1 MKNNSMNTLG
11 GGNNNVDNSW
21 ADNGN
26 FSGVDNDGRSVNLDK
41 DNDNKNTLKKTFE
54 FSNTDINSNKKR
66 QAIIDYLMDE
76 TIYQYKLKVGNTD
89 GGVLKQ
95 GNTELYTTLDRLK
108 NASDNYNKEKN
119 EDAFLYV
126 VNDVMSDIDQI
137 KQDINNNETYAKE
150 AKHFD
155 DLRSSIQEKHKKGEI
170 TNAQMMSKIAALD
183 KIASKAKLDSERK
196 LYGVFEKEI
205 RTKLENELEKPDK
218 IIDEYYENERALN
231 NKIKEF
237 QDANKTTRL
246 SEDDIQKWKTE
257 LEGLRKESNNL
268 WSKYFQASSN
278 VQKTNAMNMSTDEL
292 VDQEL
297 LKTINRESKKAE
309 LREQRLKSI
318 LSEGDTDLS
327 QFNSGANL
335 KPSRDEKG
343 NIVNQFGEPVQPNEF
358 LQFLRGRA
366 AGHSTKIN
374 KDRNNGEKTAEAE
387 RKAALN
393 KRFEEMLPEPNT
405 MARDAYEDGSRIVKA
420 ILNFNLDKMRK
431 MREVN
436 AKEKAR
442 QEVLD
447 SASID
452 ERKTK
457 DYLETRA
464 AGLGVKTI
472 LDGYKIEDFNRLKKE
487 YGEEA
492 ALADLYCKTITMKNK
507 LLAQHDPVEA
517 VKMRGGSKEEIE
529 AAKSQKGVISK
540 EEYEMALNALNGFAR
555 GLMDE
560 LKEDRNL
567 AEYSD
572 AIDLLANARSSE
584 EYKNLV
590 NGEKV
595 RGYKKNEAN
604 RLIEERKSLSKD
616 YIRGFIDK
624 GIFGKVKDFLSGIN
638 VYRDSSEA
646 KALPGEILKMQNE
659 NSGETVRLLGEL
671 HLGPIMKNFSKDLGG
686 SDENKLFGA
695 AYVYNELEKKRKEL
709 IDLTTSRE
717 SRHLSEQER
726 NDLNVKAKMLYDMM
740 ESVREC
746 YSEKAGVSKLELHNK
761 LLNEMKYNKLSKI
774 RGVIRNLP
782 FMRKG

>member
-1 MKNNSMNTLG
+1 MRNMNTLG
-11 GGNNNVDNSW
+11 GGNNNVDNS
-21 ADNGN
+21 N
-26 FSGVDNDGRSVNLDK
+26 FSGVDNDVRSVNLDK

-76 TIYQYKLKVGNTD
+76 TIYQYKLKAGNTD
-89 GGVLKQ
+89 DGVLKQ
-95 GNTELYTTLDRLK
+95 GNKELYTTLDRLK

-126 VNDVMSDIDQI
+126 VNDVMSDIDKI
-137 KQDINNNETYAKE
+137 KQDINSNETYAKE

-183 KIASKAKLDSERK
+183 KIASKTKLDSERK

-205 RTKLENELEKPDK
+205 RTKLENERVKPDK
-218 IIDEYYENERALN
+218 ILNEYYG
-231 NKIKEF
+231 K
-237 QDANKTTRL
+237 QDELDDRIRKFRFANKFTRL
-246 SEDDIQKWKTE
+246 SEDDIQKWNTE
-257 LEGLRKESNNL
+257 LEGLRKESSNL
-268 WSKYFQASSN
+268 WNKYIQASSN

-297 LKTINRESKKAE
+297 LKTINKESKKAE

-327 QFNSGANL
+327 QFNSSANL

-343 NIVNQFGEPVQPNEF
+343 NIVNQFGEPVQPSEF

-374 KDRNNGEKTAEAE
+374 KGRNNAENAGEAQ

-393 KRFEEMLPEPNT
+393 KRFEAMLPEPDT
-405 MARDAYEDGSRIVKA
+405 MARDAYDDGNRIVKA
-420 ILNFNLDKMRK
+420 ILDFDQDK

-436 AKEKAR
+436 AKEKYR
-442 QEVLD
+442 QEAID
-447 SASID
+447 SATVD

-457 DYLETRA
+457 DYLEVKA
-464 AGLGVKTI
+464 AGLGVKMV
-472 LDGYKIEDFNRLKKE
+472 LDGYKIDDFSRLKKE
-487 YGEEA
+487 HGEEA
-492 ALADLYCKTITMKNK
+492 ALADLYCKTITMKSK
-507 LLAQHDPVEA
+507 LLAQYDPVEA
-517 VKMRGGSKEEIE
+517 VKLRGGSKEEIE

-540 EEYEMALNALNGFAR
+540 EEYEMALNVLNGFAR
-555 GLMDE
+555 GLMDQ

-567 AEYSD
+567 PEYSD
-572 AIDLLANARSSE
+572 AIDLLNNARSSE
-584 EYKNLV
+584 EYKKLV
-590 NGEKV
+590 DGEKI
-595 RGYKKNEAN
+595 RGYKENEAN

-624 GIFGKVKDFLSGIN
+624 GVFSKVKDFLSGIN
-638 VYRDSSEA
+638 VYRDSSKA
-646 KALPGEILKMQNE
+646 KALPAEILKMQNE
-659 NSGETVRLLGEL
+659 NSGESVRLLGEL

-695 AYVYNELEKKRKEL
+695 AYVYNELDKKRKEL
-709 IDLTTSRE
+709 VDLTTSRE
-717 SRHLSEQER
+717 ARHLSEQER
-726 NDLNVKAKMLYDMM
+726 NDLRVKSKMLYDMM
-740 ESVREC
+740 ESVKEC
-746 YSEKAGVSKLELHNK
+746 YSEKAGVSKFGLHTT
-761 LLNEMKYNKLSKI
+761 LVNEMKNKKLSKI
-774 RGVIRNLP
+774 RGMIRNLP
-782 FMRKG
+782 FMRRG

>member
-1 MKNNSMNTLG
+1 MKSMESFG
-11 GGNNNVDNSW
+11 GGNNIDNLPVDN
-21 ADNGN
+21 NE
-26 FSGVDNDGRSVNLDK
+26 
-41 DNDNKNTLKKTFE
+41 NKNLEQNKEQDKKGFE
-54 FSNTDINSNKKR
+54 FSKEDINNGKKR
-66 QAIIDYLMDE
+66 QAIVNFLNAEFSAQMKKGFDLGY
-76 TIYQYKLKVGNTD
+76 TD
-89 GGVLKQ
+89 KDLAKRQIFSVQ
-95 GNTELYTTLDRLK
+95 DRLK
-108 NASDNYNKEKN
+108 NASNNYNADHN
-119 EDAFLYV
+119 DNAFLYV
-126 VNDVMSDIDQI
+126 VNDIMDQI
-137 KQDINNNETYAKE
+137 GQNSKVVENDEIKIKKLENTEEIRK
-150 AKHFD
+150 
-155 DLRSSIQEKHKKGEI
+155 SIISRNKKGEI
-170 TNAQMMSKIAALD
+170 SDSLMNHKLDSLEKVDENINKDFNSRQCVLMAEKRMKEENERYAEAVKGVNEKEEEYNSTRKKYEAENGGRLTAEQREELKKLRGEAASLWD
-183 KIASKAKLDSERK
+183 KRSSLEAIMEEPEEDRKAKLVSEIAEEQEQEAQKAKERK
-196 LYGVFEKEI
+196 Q
-205 RTKLENELEKPDK
+205 KLEEILGMDK
-218 IIDEYYENERALN
+218 QN
-231 NKIKEF
+231 
-237 QDANKTTRL
+237 
-246 SEDDIQKWKTE
+246 
-257 LEGLRKESNNL
+257 
-268 WSKYFQASSN
+268 
-278 VQKTNAMNMSTDEL
+278 TD
-292 VDQEL
+292 
-297 LKTINRESKKAE
+297 N
-309 LREQRLKSI
+309 
-318 LSEGDTDLS
+318 
-327 QFNSGANL
+327 
-335 KPSRDEKG
+335 
-343 NIVNQFGEPVQPNEF
+343 NIVN
-358 LQFLRGRA
+358 L
-366 AGHSTKIN
+366 N
-374 KDRNNGEKTAEAE
+374 KDSSVDNNQGVTAAQFRQFMRSGVAGGHNRSRAKNEHDDSANKNVDNIENAEAE

-405 MARDAYEDGSRIVKA
+405 MARDAYDDGNGIVKA
-420 ILNFNLDKMRK
+420 ILDFDLDKMRK
-431 MREVN
+431 VN
-436 AKEKAR
+436 ANEKYR
-442 QEVLD
+442 QEALD
-447 SASID
+447 SASVD
-452 ERKTK
+452 EKKTK
-457 DYLETRA
+457 DYLEVRA

-472 LDGYKIEDFNRLKKE
+472 LDGYKVEDFTRLKKE

-507 LLAQHDPVEA
+507 LLAQYDPVEA
-517 VKMRGGSKEEIE
+517 VKLRGGSKEEIE

-540 EEYEMALNALNGFAR
+540 GEYEMALNALNGFAR
-555 GLMDE
+555 GLMDQ

-604 RLIEERKSLSKD
+604 RLIDERKSLSKD

-624 GIFGKVKDFLSGIN
+624 GVFSKVKDFLSGIN

-726 NDLNVKAKMLYDMM
+726 NDLDVKAKMLYDMM
-740 ESVREC
+740 DSVREC

>member
-1 MKNNSMNTLG
+1 MKNRESFG
-11 GGNNNVDNSW
+11 GGNSNINNSW

-26 FSGVDNDGRSVNLDK
+26 FSGEDNDGRSVNLDK

-66 QAIIDYLMDE
+66 QAIIDYLMNE
-76 TIYQYKLKVGNTD
+76 TIYQYKLKAGNTD
-89 GGVLKQ
+89 GGASKQ
-95 GNTELYTTLDRLK
+95 GNRELYTTLDRLK

-170 TNAQMMSKIAALD
+170 TNTQMMSKMAALD

-205 RTKLENELEKPDK
+205 RAKLENERVKPDK

-318 LSEGDTDLS
+318 LNEGDIDLS
-327 QFNSGANL
+327 QFNSGVNL

-343 NIVNQFGEPVQPNEF
+343 NIVNQFGEPVPPSEF
-358 LQFLRGRA
+358 SRFLGGRT

-374 KDRNNGEKTAEAE
+374 KGRNNVENTGEAE
-387 RKAALN
+387 KKAALN

-405 MARDAYEDGSRIVKA
+405 MARDAYDDGNRIVKA
-420 ILNFNLDKMRK
+420 ILDFDQDK

-436 AKEKAR
+436 AIEKHR
-442 QEVLD
+442 QEALD
-447 SASID
+447 SATVD
-452 ERKTK
+452 EKKTK
-457 DYLETRA
+457 NYLEVRA

-472 LDGYKIEDFNRLKKE
+472 LDGYKMEDFTRLKKE

-492 ALADLYCKTITMKNK
+492 ALADLYCKAITMKNK
-507 LLAQHDPVEA
+507 LRAQYDPVEA

-540 EEYEMALNALNGFAR
+540 EEFDMALNALNGFAR
-555 GLMDE
+555 GLMDQ

-595 RGYKKNEAN
+595 RGYKENEAN
-604 RLIEERKSLSKD
+604 RLIDERKSLSKD

-646 KALPGEILKMQNE
+646 KALPEEILKMQNE
-659 NSGETVRLLGEL
+659 NSKESVRLIDEL

-695 AYVYNELEKKRKEL
+695 AYAYNELEKKRKEL
-709 IDLTTSRE
+709 IELSTSRE
-717 SRHLSEQER
+717 ARNLSEQER
-726 NDLNVKAKMLYDMM
+726 NDLDVKAKMLYDMM

-761 LLNEMKYNKLSKI
+761 LLKEMKYNKLSKI

>member
-1 MKNNSMNTLG
+1 MKKMESFG
-11 GGNNNVDNSW
+11 GGNNIDDLPVDN
-21 ADNGN
+21 NE
-26 FSGVDNDGRSVNLDK
+26 
-41 DNDNKNTLKKTFE
+41 NKNLEQNKEQDKKGFE
-54 FSNTDINSNKKR
+54 FSKEDINNGKKR
-66 QAIIDYLMDE
+66 QAIVNFLNAEFSAQMKKGFDLGYADKNLAKRQIFSV
-76 TIYQYKLKVGNTD
+76 Q
-89 GGVLKQ
+89 
-95 GNTELYTTLDRLK
+95 DRLK
-108 NASDNYNKEKN
+108 NASNNYNADHN
-119 EDAFLYV
+119 DDAFLYV
-126 VNDVMSDIDQI
+126 VNDIMDKINQGAEAVNSDETKTKKLENTARI
-137 KQDINNNETYAKE
+137 KE
-150 AKHFD
+150 
-155 DLRSSIQEKHKKGEI
+155 SIIARNKKGEI
-170 TNAQMMSKIAALD
+170 SDSLMNHKLD
-183 KIASKAKLDSERK
+183 SLEKVDENINKDFNLRQSVLMAEKRMKEENERYAEAVKGVNEKEEEYNSTRKKYEAENGGRLTAKQREELKKLRGEVDSLWDERSSLEAIMEEPEEDRKAKLVSEIAKEQEQEAQKAKERK
-196 LYGVFEKEI
+196 QKLVEI
-205 RTKLENELEKPDK
+205 LGMDK
-218 IIDEYYENERALN
+218 QNTDN
-231 NKIKEF
+231 N
-237 QDANKTTRL
+237 TV
-246 SEDDIQKWKTE
+246 
-257 LEGLRKESNNL
+257 NL
-268 WSKYFQASSN
+268 
-278 VQKTNAMNMSTDEL
+278 
-292 VDQEL
+292 
-297 LKTINRESKKAE
+297 
-309 LREQRLKSI
+309 
-318 LSEGDTDLS
+318 
-327 QFNSGANL
+327 
-335 KPSRDEKG
+335 
-343 NIVNQFGEPVQPNEF
+343 
-358 LQFLRGRA
+358 
-366 AGHSTKIN
+366 N
-374 KDRNNGEKTAEAE
+374 KDNSVDNNEGVTAAQFRQFMRSGVAGGHNRSRVKNEHDDSGNKNVDNIENAEAE

-393 KRFEEMLPEPNT
+393 KRFEAMLPEPNT

-472 LDGYKIEDFNRLKKE
+472 LDGYKIEDFPRLKKE

-507 LLAQHDPVEA
+507 LLAQHDPMEA

-555 GLMDE
+555 GLMDQ

-604 RLIEERKSLSKD
+604 RLIDERKSLSKD

-646 KALPGEILKMQNE
+646 KALPEEILKIQNE
-659 NSGETVRLLGEL
+659 NSKESVRLIDEL
-671 HLGPIMKNFSKDLGG
+671 HIGPIMKNFSKDLGG

-695 AYVYNELEKKRKEL
+695 AYAYNELEKKRKEL
-709 IDLTTSRE
+709 IELSTSRE
-717 SRHLSEQER
+717 ARNLSEQER
-726 NDLNVKAKMLYDMM
+726 NDLDVKAKMLYDMM

-761 LLNEMKYNKLSKI
+761 LLKEMKYNKLSKI

>member
-1 MKNNSMNTLG
+1 MKNMNSLG
-11 GGNNNVDNSW
+11 GGNNVDNLP
-21 ADNGN
+21 
-26 FSGVDNDGRSVNLDK
+26 VDNNE
-41 DNDNKNTLKKTFE
+41 NKNLEQNKEQDKKGLE
-54 FSNTDINSNKKR
+54 FSKEDIGNGKKR
-66 QAIIDYLMDE
+66 QAIVNFLNAEFSAQMKKGFDLGY
-76 TIYQYKLKVGNTD
+76 TD
-89 GGVLKQ
+89 KDLAKRQIFSVQ
-95 GNTELYTTLDRLK
+95 DRLK
-108 NASDNYNKEKN
+108 NASNNYNADHN
-119 EDAFLYV
+119 DDAFLYV
-126 VNDVMSDIDQI
+126 VNDIMDKINQGAEAVNSDETKTKKLENTARI
-137 KQDINNNETYAKE
+137 KE
-150 AKHFD
+150 
-155 DLRSSIQEKHKKGEI
+155 SIIARNKKGEI
-170 TNAQMMSKIAALD
+170 SDSLMNH
-183 KIASKAKLDSERK
+183 KLDS
-196 LYGVFEKEI
+196 
-205 RTKLENELEKPDK
+205 LEKV
-218 IIDEYYENERALN
+218 DENINKDFNLRQCVLMAEKRMKDENERYAEAVKGVNEKEEEYSRKLSKYQAENGGRLTAKQREELKKLRDEAASLWDKRSSLEDIVGESEEDRKTKLVSEIAKEQEQEAQKAKERKQKLEEILGMDKQNTDNNTVNLN
-231 NKIKEF
+231 KDNSVDNNEGVTAAQFTQFMRSGVAGGHNRSRAKNEH
-237 QDANKTTRL
+237 DDGANK
-246 SEDDIQKWKTE
+246 
-257 LEGLRKESNNL
+257 
-268 WSKYFQASSN
+268 N
-278 VQKTNAMNMSTDEL
+278 VD
-292 VDQEL
+292 
-297 LKTINRESKKAE
+297 
-309 LREQRLKSI
+309 
-318 LSEGDTDLS
+318 
-327 QFNSGANL
+327 
-335 KPSRDEKG
+335 
-343 NIVNQFGEPVQPNEF
+343 NIEN
-358 LQFLRGRA
+358 
-366 AGHSTKIN
+366 
-374 KDRNNGEKTAEAE
+374 AEAE

-393 KRFEEMLPEPNT
+393 KRFEAMLPEPDT

-457 DYLETRA
+457 DYLEAKA

-472 LDGYKIEDFNRLKKE
+472 LDGYKIEDFPRLKKE

-555 GLMDE
+555 GLMDQ

-604 RLIEERKSLSKD
+604 RLIDERKSLSKD

-695 AYVYNELEKKRKEL
+695 AYVYNELDKKRKEL

-740 ESVREC
+740 ESVKEC
-746 YSEKAGVSKLELHNK
+746 YSEKAGVSKFDLHTT
-761 LLNEMKYNKLSKI
+761 LVNEMKNKKLSKI
-774 RGVIRNLP
+774 RGMIRNLP
-782 FMRKG
+782 FMRRG